1 MADEEDYSSLPLE
14 QRLTHKV
21 WKVRMNAYN
30 DLKSELKQLDPGG
43 QAGQFSNYE
52 NYLSKMVLDSN
63 MAAQESGV
71 NAVIAFVENA
81 PNPTRRREEIV
92 AGIVS
97 KCLSTTKAGT
107 RTSSK
112 ELLLLLSEADTPA
125 PVITG
130 VIEGFDA
137 KQPKA
142 VAAAVAAVKDIV
154 HAFGVKFINLKGLL
168 KALSKPFSHR
178 DNGVRTEAQ
187 HLTVELYRWMGQAI
201 LPSLQD
207 LSPVLLK
214 ELEAQFAA
222 VANDPPPKQER
233 LLRSQQ
239 GADEPADN
247 VAGDTNAAEA
257 DEGDTGADDVAGGID
272 SWDLAEPVDITEKLP
287 GDFFPFLASKK
298 WKERKEVVE
307 QLYDTLKKTPRLQM
321 NAGTGDVIQELG
333 KKIADTN
340 IIVATLAIQS
350 LGRLAATLR
359 QTFTPYVQSTLPAL
373 VEKSKERKQT
383 VIDAIRE
390 TEDAYFVATGKD
402 LSAIGD
408 HYFTGATHKNPQVRA
423 EAHRL
428 LQRCFAVVPTRPGK
442 GDVKRYAD
450 QLKLGL
456 DDGDAGV
463 REAAAEC
470 LGTLSKLVTAK
481 VLEPFIEGV
490 DNIKTEKINS
500 YAEKAT
506 IKAKAAPKPKPA
518 AKAAPPSGRPR
529 PRPRAPPAGAGA
541 RAGGSGAPNP
551 DGGAEETGAAG
562 LGANLPPHIRKK
574 LEASARAAAIKKA
587 EREGQPIEN
596 VVPAASGPPPSQSK
610 AAPPRRVAPAASLGA
625 TRRPAPAAA
634 AKGAKGANAASTGQG
649 NSMTVR
655 MRFSNDE
662 SLDEKIESAMPAA
675 VLSGLESSA
684 WKDRVEAMDQLREF
698 LGDEAARGAGVDPE
712 LVVRQIA
719 RRPGW
724 KESNFQVTSRSFQII
739 QWMAQSEEVDFG
751 TGAAALCVAPLV
763 DKLGDIK
770 LKGAAGTALESI
782 AEKFTLAFLF
792 DLALEPI
799 CTQKSPK
806 VVTDC
811 LTWVDRQLMEFGLRG
826 LPLRAIIDMV
836 RDAGLTS
843 SSAQARARAVG
854 VMGTLRRGVGPSISD
869 LLGDLNPQLLQLLDA
884 EFERVGAQALPE
896 PTRTQHGLKGATGGP
911 REAERGAGGED
922 STTDD
927 LFPRQDLQA
936 LIGSGIYRQLGDSNW
951 KERKAALETI
961 QGALDAAHMRIQNV
975 PSDLYAALKQRLQ
988 DPNKN
993 LVAVALG
1000 LLGTLSTASN
1010 SAPAAHIRVVAL
1022 ATIQCLADKKP
1033 QVRTAAL
1040 AALDAWAAANPQSVD
1055 QAILPSMPVALGDTS
1070 PELRSALLRWTG
1082 DTLAA
1087 RQAGGRL
1094 PDLWTLVSPL
1104 FTCLQDRNVEVR
1116 KQAQR
1121 VLGLTVASC
1130 GFEAVYD
1137 ACAQQLRGAAHGT
1150 VAPIIEEYRNSIA
1163 ADGSSAR
1170 RPQSVATPTTQGRAM
1185 GAVERAASPAEA
1197 VMTASE
1203 LLGRAPTGGGGL
1215 SASRPAGSGAGML
1228 RRPMAVRRGGGVSSG
1243 ATSRAPSSQSGGMGR
1258 LSEEELARL
1267 PPLLDGDVRAK
1278 EQRARREGAGTG
1290 AGRWAQLGDHSV
1302 RSEAEEQL
1310 REQCAGHVNPQLQR
1324 QLFSKGHYRDRDH
1337 LAGLTA
1343 VDEALGM
1350 AGAAQQR
1357 FGLPLNAPAGTDS
1370 LAARAVAHMDLLL
1383 KYIAMRMYDGSTHTL
1398 LKSVDVLERLMQLAG
1413 TAGWSDYEAQTVVP
1427 ALVSRLGDAKEA
1439 VRGRARRLVTQQ
1451 VPQLWAPAKVVTA
1464 LLEYGVAN
1472 RGNAR
1477 VRQEA
1482 LDCVGAL
1489 VRENGVQSSAAR
1501 VVAQAAHTV
1510 GDRDGSVRS
1519 AALGVLVAVGE
1530 LLPGGADELW
1540 RLCGPMAERERA
1552 MIEEKLKRSSLGSAA
1567 SSRPASRVGVGRPRV
1582 APSASGIVRPASG
1595 LGLREPHAA
1604 RPSSG
1609 LGLREPHMG
1618 RVSSNGGAGATRLA
1632 RPLPAGSALPPPA
1645 ASTGGSRPMFSLDF
1659 DKLNLP
1665 TYSSATTEQL
1675 SGASRSGHMR
1685 AVVAASNTAVGAAES
1700 VRPVGNPRVADFA
1713 GLGDAA
1719 RTQWM
1724 SAVIKDVGSGDARTA
1739 ETAIER
1745 LEALL
1750 STADREA
1757 NDSSPVLAHMR
1768 RHISAICAAGTS
1780 QLHRAY
1786 THSAAHTS
1794 AALGRLRKAT
1804 ASLLLDIFTDSRLAL
1819 WVPPPAVHALLDELV
1834 HRLADPQLSAR
1845 RLAGATTTLIPDA
1858 DQLVKAINIL
1868 VVKILDRADRTAV
1881 YMALVHAL
1889 DTAVAEPI
1897 PIPPQS
1903 DSEVLRG
1910 AVADI
1915 VMKCLWR
1922 ISKDLAAELSTQ
1934 ASAGLGPRPRGDP
1947 SRNRYVDPALVL
1959 QTAELFFVHTPG
1971 DVWRAREDKRQ
1982 FMFGDLPKRTVKTIA
1997 HSLALALGPAVW
2009 PFCSRT
2015 VRDIMRMRPA
2025 LLSPPPTAG
2034 AAGQLFTWAQATHDR
2049 LLQASE
2055 TWTYLSRSLLSDGKP
2070 THPTPEQMLALYHA
2084 AQEDAEDEEDSNTPS
2099 VSARSPVLSNGSPL
2113 LAHSPLFAR
2122 SPVLLQSSPLPPVVR
2137 RSAQNTSTDDHTD
2150 RLKALRERIGGIA
2163 PPAVSAAAGAVLP
2176 RTGANTAAFS
2186 APVSTSNTK
2195 PPHNMDNFN
2204 RSLAF
2209 IRNSLNKNKQ
2219 SSDSN
2224 APF

>member
-30 DLKSELKQLDPGG
+30 DLKSELKKLDPET

-97 KCLSTTKAGT
+97 KCLSATKAGT

-112 ELLLLLSEADTPA
+112 ELLLLLSEVDTPA
-125 PVITG
+125 PVVTG

-207 LSPVLLK
+207 LPPVLLK

-222 VANDPPPKQER
+222 AAKDPPPKQER

-239 GADEPADN
+239 GAEESTEN
-247 VAGDTNAAEA
+247 VKAGTNDGDA
-257 DEGDTGADDVAGGID
+257 DEGETVADDAAGAID
-272 SWDLAEPVDITEKLP
+272 PWDIADPVDITQKLP
-287 GDFFPFLASKK
+287 EDFFPFLASKK

-307 QLYDTLKKTPRLQM
+307 QLHETLKKTPRLQI
-321 NAGTGDVIQELG
+321 NTGTGDIIQELG

-350 LGRLAATLR
+350 LGRLAAALR
-359 QTFTPYVQSTLPAL
+359 QAFGPYIQSTLPAL

-383 VIDAIRE
+383 VVDAIRE
-390 TEDAYFVATGKD
+390 TEDAYFVASGKD

-408 HYFTGATHKNPQVRA
+408 HYFTGATHKNPQTRA

-450 QLKLGL
+450 QLKTGL

-490 DNIKTEKINS
+490 DNIKTAKINE

-506 IKAKAAPKPKPA
+506 VEAKAATKPKA
-518 AKAAPPSGRPR
+518 AVAAGASSGRPR
-529 PRPRAPPAGAGA
+529 PRPRAPPAGVGTSGTGA
-541 RAGGSGAPNP
+541 RKPVVAS
-551 DGGAEETGAAG
+551 EEVDKAG

-587 EREGQPIEN
+587 EREGRPLED
-596 VVPAASGPPPSQSK
+596 VTPAASAPPPPQPK
-610 AAPPRRVAPAASLGA
+610 AAAPRRAVPATSLGA
-625 TRRPAPAAA
+625 TRRPAPALA
-634 AKGAKGANAASTGQG
+634 AKGAKATKAGNAGQTGSTV
-649 NSMTVR
+649 VR

-662 SLDEKIESAMPAA
+662 TLDEKIESALPAA

-684 WKDRVEAMDQLREF
+684 WKERVEAMDQLREF
-698 LGDEAARGAGVDPE
+698 LGDEAGRGAGVDPE
-712 LVVRQIA
+712 LVVRQMA

-770 LKGAAGTALESI
+770 LKGAAGAALEAM
-782 AEKFTLAFLF
+782 AEKHSLGFLIE
-792 DLALEPI
+792 LALEPI
-799 CTQKSPK
+799 RTQKSPK

-811 LTWVDRQLMEFGLRG
+811 LGWVDRQLVEFGLRG
-826 LPLRAIIDMV
+826 LPLRAIIEMV

-869 LLGDLNPQLLQLLDA
+869 LVGDLNPQLMQVLDA

-896 PTRTQHGLKGATGGP
+896 PTRTQRGNQGA
-911 REAERGAGGED
+911 AGGQLVSEGAVGGSED
-922 STTDD
+922 TADE

-936 LIGSGIYRQLGDSNW
+936 LIGTGVYRQLGDANW
-951 KERKAALETI
+951 KERKAGLETI

-975 PSDLYAALKQRLQ
+975 PGDMYTALKQRLQ

-1000 LLGTLSTASN
+1000 LLGALSTASN
-1010 SAPAAHIRVVAL
+1010 AAPAAQVRVVAL

-1055 QAILPSMPVALGDTS
+1055 QAILPAVPVALGDTS

-1094 PDLWTLVSPL
+1094 PELWSLVSPL

-1121 VLGLTVASC
+1121 VLGFTVASC
-1130 GFEAVYD
+1130 GFEAVHD

-1150 VAPIIEEYRNSIA
+1150 VAPFVEEYRNSIA
-1163 ADGSSAR
+1163 TNGGSAR
-1170 RPQSVATPTTQGRAM
+1170 RPGATAVATQGRAA
-1185 GAVERAASPAEA
+1185 GVTERAASPAEA

-1203 LLGRAPTGGGGL
+1203 LLGRTPVGSSVAG
-1215 SASRPAGSGAGML
+1215 AARAAGSGAGML
-1228 RRPMAVRRGGGVSSG
+1228 RRPMAVRRGGGGSG
-1243 ATSRAPSSQSGGMGR
+1243 VVSRAGSSLGGGVGR

-1278 EQRARREGAGTG
+1278 EQRARREGPAG
-1290 AGRWAQLGDHSV
+1290 AGRWAQLGDHAV
-1302 RSEAEEQL
+1302 RAEAEEQL
-1310 REQCAGHVNPQLQR
+1310 REQCAGHMNPQLQR
-1324 QLFSKGHYRDRDH
+1324 QLFSRGHYRDRDY

-1357 FGLPLNAPAGTDS
+1357 FGLPLTAAAGVDS
-1370 LAARAVAHMDLLL
+1370 LAGRAVAHMDLLL

-1413 TAGWSDYEAQTVVP
+1413 TAGWTDYEAQAVVP

-1439 VRGRARRLVTQQ
+1439 VRGRARRLVTQH
-1451 VPQLWAPAKVVTA
+1451 VPQLWTAAKVVTA
-1464 LLEYGVAN
+1464 LLEHGVAN

-1477 VRQEA
+1477 VRQES
-1482 LDCVGAL
+1482 LDCVGVL
-1489 VRENGVQSSAAR
+1489 VREHGAQAGAAR
-1501 VVAQAAHTV
+1501 VVAQTAHAV
-1510 GDRDGSVRS
+1510 GDRDGSVRT
-1519 AALGVLVAVGE
+1519 AALNVLVTVGE

-1540 RLCGPMAERERA
+1540 RLCGPLAERERA
-1552 MIEEKLKRSSLGSAA
+1552 MLEEKLKRSSLAA
-1567 SSRPASRVGVGRPRV
+1567 AAPSRPASRIAAGRPRP
-1582 APSASGIVRPASG
+1582 APPASGITRPASG
-1595 LGLREPHAA
+1595 LGLREPHVA
-1604 RPSSG
+1604 RPGSG
-1609 LGLREPHMG
+1609 LGLRA
-1618 RVSSNGGAGATRLA
+1618 SSNGGTAAARFA
-1632 RPLPAGSALPPPA
+1632 RPLPTSSALPPPA
-1645 ASTGGSRPMFSLDF
+1645 APTGARPMFSLDF

-1665 TYSSATTEQL
+1665 AYSSTTAEQL
-1675 SGASRSGHMR
+1675 GGAGRGGHMR
-1685 AVVAASNTAVGAAES
+1685 TVVAASNAAVGANDSA
-1700 VRPVGNPRVADFA
+1700 RPTGSPRVADFA
-1713 GLGDAA
+1713 TLGNAA

-1724 SAVIKDVGSGDARTA
+1724 TKAIAEVGGSDARVA
-1739 ETAIER
+1739 EAAIER
-1745 LEALL
+1745 LQELL
-1750 STADREA
+1750 STADRTLDDA
-1757 NDSSPVLAHMR
+1757 SPVLTHMR
-1768 RHISAICAAGTS
+1768 SHIPAICAAGTA

-1786 THSAAHTS
+1786 TGPGARTS
-1794 AALGRLRKAT
+1794 ASLGRLRKT
-1804 ASLLLDIFTDSRLAL
+1804 IVSLLLDVFSDPRLAL
-1819 WVPPPAVHALLDELV
+1819 WAPPRAVSALLDQLV
-1834 HRLADPQLSAR
+1834 HRLADPQLSTRHQAV
-1845 RLAGATTTLIPDA
+1845 ATALLPEA
-1858 DQLVKAINIL
+1858 DQLVKAINTL

-1881 YMALVHAL
+1881 YMALMRAL
-1889 DTAVAEPI
+1889 DASVAEPI

-1903 DSEVLRG
+1903 DADVLRG

-1922 ISKDLAAELSTQ
+1922 ISKDLASELSSQ
-1934 ASAGLGPRPRGDP
+1934 ASGGLVQRPRGDP
-1947 SRNRYVDPALVL
+1947 SRNRFVDPAPVL

-2009 PFCSRT
+2009 PLCTRT
-2015 VRDIMRMRPA
+2015 VRYIMRMRPA
-2025 LLSPPPTAG
+2025 LLSPPPRADS
-2034 AAGQLFTWAQATHDR
+2034 ASQLLAWAQATHER
-2049 LLQASE
+2049 LLQVSE
-2055 TWTYLSRSLLSDGKP
+2055 IWTYLSRSLLSGGNP
-2070 THPTPEQMLALYHA
+2070 AQPSPEQMLALYRS
-2084 AQEDAEDEEDSNTPS
+2084 AQVDAEEEEDGDAS
-2099 VSARSPVLSNGSPL
+2099 VVPPRSPTLSQSSPL
-2113 LAHSPLFAR
+2113 LAHSPLLSR
-2122 SPVLLQSSPLPPVVR
+2122 SPVLSQASPLLPSVSSP
-2137 RSAQNTSTDDHTD
+2137 AQSLATSSNAD
-2150 RLKALRERIGGIA
+2150 RLLALRERIGSSI
-2163 PPAVSAAAGAVLP
+2163 PPAVPTTVPAERPKSNENTVNISSPTSSSAD
-2176 RTGANTAAFS
+2176 
-2186 APVSTSNTK
+2186 K
-2195 PPHNMDNFN
+2195 PPETLSELRQRIALM
-2204 RSLAF
+2204 RKSL
-2209 IRNSLNKNKQ
+2209 SKNK
-2219 SSDSN
+2219 
-2224 APF
+2224 

>member
-1 MADEEDYSSLPLE
+1 
-14 QRLTHKV
+14 
-21 WKVRMNAYN
+21 
-30 DLKSELKQLDPGG
+30 
-43 QAGQFSNYE
+43 
-52 NYLSKMVLDSN
+52 

-125 PVITG
+125 PVVTG

-142 VAAAVAAVKDIV
+142 VAAAVSAIKDIV

-207 LSPVLLK
+207 LPPVLLK
-214 ELEAQFAA
+214 ELETQFAA

-239 GADEPADN
+239 EADEPADN
-247 VAGDTNAAEA
+247 AAAGTNNADA
-257 DEGDTGADDVAGGID
+257 DEGDAEADDATGGID
-272 SWDLAEPVDITEKLP
+272 SWDLAEPVDITQKLP
-287 GDFFPFLASKK
+287 DDFFPFLASKK
-298 WKERKEVVE
+298 WKERKEVIE
-307 QLYDTLKKTPRLQM
+307 QLYETLKKTPRLQM
-321 NAGTGDVIQELG
+321 NAGTGDIIQELG

-350 LGRLAATLR
+350 LGRLAAALR
-359 QTFTPYVQSTLPAL
+359 QAFTPYVQSTLPAL

-383 VIDAIRE
+383 VVDAIRE
-390 TEDAYFVATGKD
+390 TEDAYFVAAGKE

-408 HYFTGATHKNPQVRA
+408 HYFTGSTHKNPQTRA
-423 EAHRL
+423 ESHRL

-450 QLKLGL
+450 QLKIGL

-470 LGTLSKLVTAK
+470 LGTLSKLVTSK

-490 DNIKTEKINS
+490 DNIKTEKINE

-518 AKAAPPSGRPR
+518 IKAAAAAAPSAGRPR
-529 PRPRAPPAGAGA
+529 PRPRAPPTGANAGAGGPGA
-541 RAGGSGAPNP
+541 RKPA
-551 DGGAEETGAAG
+551 GGAEETEAAG

-587 EREGQPIEN
+587 EREGRPVEDA
-596 VVPAASGPPPSQSK
+596 VPAASAPPPPQPK
-610 AAPPRRVAPAASLGA
+610 AAPPRRAAPAAPSGA
-625 TRRPAPAAA
+625 ARKPTPALA
-634 AKGAKGANAASTGQG
+634 AKSAKGSKAGNAGQASST
-649 NSMTVR
+649 TVR

-662 SLDEKIESAMPAA
+662 SLDEKIESALPAA

-684 WKDRVEAMDQLREF
+684 WKERVEAMDQLREF
-698 LGDEAARGAGVDPE
+698 LADEAGRGAGVDPE
-712 LVVRQIA
+712 LVVRQMA

-724 KESNFQVTSRSFQII
+724 KESNFQVTSRSFQLI

-770 LKGAAGTALESI
+770 LKGAAGAALEAI
-782 AEKFTLAFLF
+782 AEKYTLAFLIE
-792 DLALEPI
+792 LALEPI
-799 CTQKSPK
+799 RTQKSPK

-811 LTWVDRQLMEFGLRG
+811 LAWVDRQLVEFGLRG

-896 PTRTQHGLKGATGGP
+896 PTRTQRGHKGAAGGSG
-911 REAERGAGGED
+911 EAEGAAGGGGEED
-922 STTDD
+922 TADE

-936 LIGSGIYRQLGDSNW
+936 LVGAGIYRQLGDSNW

-961 QGALDAAHMRIQNV
+961 QGALEAAHMRIQNV
-975 PSDLYAALKQRLQ
+975 PGDMYSALKQRLQ

-1010 SAPAAHIRVVAL
+1010 AAPPAQIRVVAL

-1040 AALDAWAAANPQSVD
+1040 AALDAWAAANPQCVD
-1055 QAILPSMPVALGDTS
+1055 QAILPAVPVALGDTS
-1070 PELRSALLRWTG
+1070 PELRSALLRWMG
-1082 DTLAA
+1082 DTFAA
-1087 RQAGGRL
+1087 RQSGGRL
-1094 PDLWTLVSPL
+1094 PDLWSLVTPL

-1121 VLGLTVASC
+1121 VLGFTVASC
-1130 GFEAVYD
+1130 GFEAVHD

-1163 ADGSSAR
+1163 AEGGSAR
-1170 RPQSVATPTTQGRAM
+1170 RPQTVAAPASAVQGRAM

-1203 LLGRAPTGGGGL
+1203 LLGRAPPGGSGP
-1215 SASRPAGSGAGML
+1215 SAVRPAGSGAGVL
-1228 RRPMAVRRGGGVSSG
+1228 RRPMAVRRGVGGGVGGGGGSGVSSRTG
-1243 ATSRAPSSQSGGMGR
+1243 SSLGGGIGR
-1258 LSEEELARL
+1258 LSDEELARL
-1267 PPLLDGDVRAK
+1267 PPLLDADVRAK

-1290 AGRWAQLGDHSV
+1290 AGRWAQLSVPSV
-1302 RSEAEEQL
+1302 RAEAEEQL

-1324 QLFSKGHYRDRDH
+1324 QLFVKGPYRDRDN

-1343 VDEALGM
+1343 VDEALSMGS
-1350 AGAAQQR
+1350 AAQQR
-1357 FGLPLNAPAGTDS
+1357 FGLPLTAPAGTDS
-1370 LAARAVAHMDLLL
+1370 LEARAVAHMDLLL
-1383 KYIAMRMYDGSTHTL
+1383 KYIAIRMYDGSTHTL
-1398 LKSVDVLERLMQLAG
+1398 LKSMDILERLMQLAG
-1413 TAGWSDYEAQTVVP
+1413 ADGWSDYEAQTVVP

-1439 VRGRARRLVTQQ
+1439 VRGRTRRLVTQH
-1451 VPQLWAPAKVVTA
+1451 VPQLWAPAKVVAA
-1464 LLEYGVAN
+1464 LLEHGVAN
-1472 RGNAR
+1472 RNNAR

-1482 LDCVGAL
+1482 LDCVGVLA
-1489 VRENGVQSSAAR
+1489 RENGVQAGAAR
-1501 VVAQAAHTV
+1501 VVAQAAHAV
-1510 GDRDGSVRS
+1510 GDRDGSVRA
-1519 AALGVLVAVGE
+1519 AALGVLVTVGE

-1552 MIEEKLKRSSLGSAA
+1552 MLEEKLKRSSLGSAA
-1567 SSRPASRVGVGRPRV
+1567 SSRPASRIGAGRPRV
-1582 APSASGIVRPASG
+1582 APPASGIARPASG
-1595 LGLREPHAA
+1595 LGMREPHTA

-1609 LGLREPHMG
+1609 LGLREPQMG

-1632 RPLPAGSALPPPA
+1632 RPLPASSALPPPA
-1645 ASTGGSRPMFSLDF
+1645 APSGGARPMFSLDF

-1665 TYSSATTEQL
+1665 AYSSATTEQL
-1675 SGASRSGHMR
+1675 GGASRSGQMR
-1685 AVVAASNTAVGAAES
+1685 AVLASSNAAVGTSEAA
-1700 VRPVGNPRVADFA
+1700 RPTANPRVADFA
-1713 GLGDAA
+1713 TLGEAA
-1719 RTQWM
+1719 RAQWM
-1724 SAVIKDVGSGDARTA
+1724 SAVVADVGSSDARTA
-1739 ETAIER
+1739 EAAIER
-1745 LEALL
+1745 LQALL

-1757 NDSSPVLAHMR
+1757 DDASPALAHIR
-1768 RHISAICAAGTS
+1768 RHMPAICAAGTS

-1786 THSAAHTS
+1786 TQPAAHTS
-1794 AALGRLRKAT
+1794 APLGRLRKAT
-1804 ASLLLDIFTDSRLAL
+1804 VSLLLDIFTDSRLAL
-1819 WVPPPAVHALLDELV
+1819 WAPTAAVHALLDELV

-1845 RLAGATTTLIPDA
+1845 RPAGVAATLIPDA
-1858 DQLVKAINIL
+1858 DQLVKAINTL

-1881 YMALVHAL
+1881 YMALVRAL
-1889 DTAVAEPI
+1889 DAAVAEPI

-1903 DSEVLRG
+1903 DAEVLRG

-1922 ISKDLAAELSTQ
+1922 ISKDLAAELSSQ
-1934 ASAGLGPRPRGDP
+1934 ASAGLRQRPRGDP

-1959 QTAELFFVHTPG
+1959 QTAEHFFVHTPG
-1971 DVWRAREDKRQ
+1971 EVWRAREDKRQ

-1997 HSLALALGPAVW
+1997 HSLALALGSDVW

-2015 VRDIMRMRPA
+2015 LRDILRMRPA
-2025 LLSPPPTAG
+2025 LLPVPPASGT
-2034 AAGQLFTWAQATHDR
+2034 AGQLSTWAQATHDR
-2049 LLQASE
+2049 LLQVSE

-2070 THPTPEQMLALYHA
+2070 AQPIPEQMLALYRA
-2084 AQEDAEDEEDSNTPS
+2084 AQEDAEDEEDSSIPA
-2099 VSARSPVLSNGSPL
+2099 VPARSPVLSQGSPRL
-2113 LAHSPLFAR
+2113 NHSPRFAR
-2122 SPVLLQSSPLPPVVR
+2122 SPVISQSSPLQPV
-2137 RSAQNTSTDDHTD
+2137 
-2150 RLKALRERIGGIA
+2150 
-2163 PPAVSAAAGAVLP
+2163 
-2176 RTGANTAAFS
+2176 
-2186 APVSTSNTK
+2186 
-2195 PPHNMDNFN
+2195 
-2204 RSLAF
+2204 
-2209 IRNSLNKNKQ
+2209 
-2219 SSDSN
+2219 
-2224 APF
+2224 

>member
-30 DLKSELKQLDPGG
+30 DLKSELKQLDPES

-52 NYLSKMVLDSN
+52 SYLSKMVLDSN

-97 KCLSTTKAGT
+97 KCLSATKAGT
-107 RTSSK
+107 RASSK
-112 ELLLLLSEADTPA
+112 ELLLLLSEVDTPA
-125 PVITG
+125 PVVTG

-137 KQPKA
+137 KQPKS

-201 LPSLQD
+201 LPSLQE
-207 LSPVLLK
+207 LPPVLLK

-222 VANDPPPKQER
+222 AAKDPPPKQER

-239 GADEPADN
+239 GAEEPTENVKASTNDGETDE
-247 VAGDTNAAEA
+247 VE
-257 DEGDTGADDVAGGID
+257 TGADDAAGAID
-272 SWDLAEPVDITEKLP
+272 PWDIADPVDITQKLP
-287 GDFFPFLASKK
+287 EDFFPFLASKK

-307 QLYDTLKKTPRLQM
+307 QLHETLKKTPRLQI
-321 NAGTGDVIQELG
+321 NTGTGDVIQELG

-350 LGRLAATLR
+350 LGRLAAALR
-359 QTFTPYVQSTLPAL
+359 QAFGPYIQSTLPAL

-383 VIDAIRE
+383 VVDAIRE
-390 TEDAYFVATGKD
+390 TEDAYFMASGKD

-408 HYFTGATHKNPQVRA
+408 HYFTGATHKNPQTRA

-450 QLKLGL
+450 QLKVGL

-490 DNIKTEKINS
+490 DNIKKGKINE

-506 IKAKAAPKPKPA
+506 VEAKAAPKPKA
-518 AKAAPPSGRPR
+518 TVTARAPSGRPQ
-529 PRPRAPPAGAGA
+529 PRPRAPLTGASANGTGA
-541 RAGGSGAPNP
+541 RKPVVGIE
-551 DGGAEETGAAG
+551 DTEAAG

-587 EREGQPIEN
+587 EREGRPLED
-596 VVPAASGPPPSQSK
+596 VAPAASVPPPPQPK
-610 AAPPRRVAPAASLGA
+610 AAAPRRAAPTASLGA
-625 TRRPAPAAA
+625 TRRPAPALA
-634 AKGAKGANAASTGQG
+634 AKGTKAAKAGSAGQSG
-649 NSMTVR
+649 SKVVR

-662 SLDEKIESAMPAA
+662 TLDGKIESALPAA

-684 WKDRVEAMDQLREF
+684 WKERVEAMDQLREF
-698 LGDEAARGAGVDPE
+698 LGDEAGRGAGVDPE
-712 LVVRQIA
+712 LVVRQMA

-770 LKGAAGTALESI
+770 LKGAAGAALEAM
-782 AEKFTLAFLF
+782 AEKHSLGFLIE
-792 DLALEPI
+792 LALEPI
-799 CTQKSPK
+799 RTQKSPK

-811 LTWVDRQLMEFGLRG
+811 LGWVDRQLVEFGLRG
-826 LPLRAIIDMV
+826 LPLRAIIEMV

-869 LLGDLNPQLLQLLDA
+869 LVGDLNPQLLQVLDA

-896 PTRTQHGLKGATGGP
+896 PTRTQRGSQGATGGQLVP
-911 REAERGAGGED
+911 EGGSGGSED
-922 STTDD
+922 TADE
-927 LFPRQDLQA
+927 LFPRQDLQT
-936 LIGSGIYRQLGDSNW
+936 LIGTGLYRQLGDANW
-951 KERKAALETI
+951 KERKAGLETI
-961 QGALDAAHMRIQNV
+961 QGALDATHMRIQNV
-975 PSDLYAALKQRLQ
+975 PGEMYAALKQRLQ

-1000 LLGTLSTASN
+1000 LLGALSTASN
-1010 SAPAAHIRVVAL
+1010 TAPAAHVRVVAL
-1022 ATIQCLADKKP
+1022 ATMQCLADKKP

-1055 QAILPSMPVALGDTS
+1055 QAILPAVPVALGDTS

-1094 PDLWTLVSPL
+1094 PELWTLVSPL

-1121 VLGLTVASC
+1121 VLGFTVASC
-1130 GFEAVYD
+1130 GFEAVHD

-1150 VAPIIEEYRNSIA
+1150 VAPIVEEYRNSIA
-1163 ADGSSAR
+1163 ADSGKAR
-1170 RPQSVATPTTQGRAM
+1170 RPGAAAAAAATQGRVTGVA
-1185 GAVERAASPAEA
+1185 ERAASPAEA

-1203 LLGRAPTGGGGL
+1203 LLGRTTVGGSGAGAARA
-1215 SASRPAGSGAGML
+1215 ASSGAGML
-1228 RRPMAVRRGGGVSSG
+1228 RRPMAVRRGGGGSG
-1243 ATSRAPSSQSGGMGR
+1243 VVSRAGSSLGGGVGR

-1278 EQRARREGAGTG
+1278 EQRARREGAAG
-1290 AGRWAQLGDHSV
+1290 AGRWAQLGDHAV
-1302 RSEAEEQL
+1302 RAEAEEQL
-1310 REQCAGHVNPQLQR
+1310 REQCAGHMNPQLQR
-1324 QLFSKGHYRDRDH
+1324 QLFSRGHYRDRDY

-1357 FGLPLNAPAGTDS
+1357 FGLPLTAAAGVDS
-1370 LAARAVAHMDLLL
+1370 LAGRAVAHMDLLL

-1413 TAGWSDYEAQTVVP
+1413 TAGWTDYEAQAVVP

-1439 VRGRARRLVTQQ
+1439 VRGRARRLVTQH
-1451 VPQLWAPAKVVTA
+1451 VPQLWTATKVVTA
-1464 LLEYGVAN
+1464 LLEHGVAN

-1477 VRQEA
+1477 VRQES
-1482 LDCVGAL
+1482 LDCVGVL
-1489 VRENGVQSSAAR
+1489 VREHGVQAGAAR
-1501 VVAQAAHTV
+1501 VVAQTAHAV
-1510 GDRDGSVRS
+1510 GDRDGSVRA
-1519 AALGVLVAVGE
+1519 AALNVLVTVGE

-1540 RLCGPMAERERA
+1540 RLCGPLAERERA
-1552 MIEEKLKRSSLGSAA
+1552 MLEEKLKRSSLAA
-1567 SSRPASRVGVGRPRV
+1567 AAPSRPASRIAAGRPRP
-1582 APSASGIVRPASG
+1582 APPASGITRPASG
-1595 LGLREPHAA
+1595 LGLREPHVA
-1604 RPSSG
+1604 RPGSG
-1609 LGLREPHMG
+1609 LGLRA
-1618 RVSSNGGAGATRLA
+1618 SSNGGTAATRFA
-1632 RPLPAGSALPPPA
+1632 RQLPASSALPPPA
-1645 ASTGGSRPMFSLDF
+1645 APTGARPMFSLDF

-1665 TYSSATTEQL
+1665 AYSSATAEQL
-1675 SGASRSGHMR
+1675 GGAGRGGYMRS
-1685 AVVAASNTAVGAAES
+1685 VLAASNAAVGAS
-1700 VRPVGNPRVADFA
+1700 DGVRPAGSPRVADFA
-1713 GLGDAA
+1713 TLGNAA

-1724 SAVIKDVGSGDARTA
+1724 TKAVAEVGGGDANAA
-1739 ETAIER
+1739 EAAIER
-1745 LEALL
+1745 LQALL
-1750 STADREA
+1750 STADRTVDDA
-1757 NDSSPVLAHMR
+1757 SPVLTHMR
-1768 RHISAICAAGTS
+1768 SHIPAICAAGTA

-1786 THSAAHTS
+1786 TGPGARTS
-1794 AALGRLRKAT
+1794 APLGRLRKAIV
-1804 ASLLLDIFTDSRLAL
+1804 SLLLDVFADPRLAL
-1819 WVPPPAVHALLDELV
+1819 WAPPRAVNALLDQLV
-1834 HRLADPQLSAR
+1834 HRLADPQLSTR
-1845 RLAGATTTLIPDA
+1845 HQPTVATALLPDA
-1858 DQLVKAINIL
+1858 DQLAKAINTL
-1868 VVKILDRADRTAV
+1868 VVRILDRADRTAV
-1881 YMALVHAL
+1881 YMALMREL
-1889 DTAVAEPI
+1889 DAAVAEPI
-1897 PIPPQS
+1897 PNPPQS
-1903 DSEVLRG
+1903 DADVLRG

-1922 ISKDLAAELSTQ
+1922 ISKDLATELSSQ
-1934 ASAGLGPRPRGDP
+1934 ATGGLVQRPRGDP
-1947 SRNRYVDPALVL
+1947 SRNRFVDPAPVL

-1971 DVWRAREDKRQ
+1971 DKWRAREDKRQ

-1997 HSLALALGPAVW
+1997 HSLALALGPSVW
-2009 PFCSRT
+2009 PLCTRT
-2015 VRDIMRMRPA
+2015 VRYIMRMRPA
-2025 LLSPPPTAG
+2025 LLSPPPRAES
-2034 AAGQLFTWAQATHDR
+2034 ASQLLAWAQETHEH
-2049 LLQASE
+2049 LLQVSE
-2055 TWTYLSRSLLSDGKP
+2055 IWTYLSRSLLSGGKP
-2070 THPTPEQMLALYHA
+2070 AQPSPEQMLALYRA
-2084 AQEDAEDEEDSNTPS
+2084 AQVDAEEEEDGDA
-2099 VSARSPVLSNGSPL
+2099 SAVPPRSPALSQSSPL
-2113 LAHSPLFAR
+2113 LAHSPLLAR
-2122 SPVLLQSSPLPPVVR
+2122 SPVLSQASPLLPAVSSP
-2137 RSAQNTSTDDHTD
+2137 AQSLATSSNAD
-2150 RLKALRERIGGIA
+2150 RLLALRERIGGSI
-2163 PPAVSAAAGAVLP
+2163 PPAVSTTVPAEPPKSDENAG
-2176 RTGANTAAFS
+2176 TAS
-2186 APVSTSNTK
+2186 APMSSSADK
-2195 PPHNMDNFN
+2195 PPETLSELRQRIALM
-2204 RSLAF
+2204 RKSL
-2209 IRNSLNKNKQ
+2209 SKNK
-2219 SSDSN
+2219 
-2224 APF
+2224 